1 MTLNNKEN
9 DISLQMDI
17 TASTAYEWSEIHH
30 AEHDCLHIVTLF
42 LIYIKIN
49 IPHEF

>member
-1 MTLNNKEN
+1 MRLNNKEN

-17 TASTAYEWSEIHH
+17 TASTACEWTAIHR
-30 AEHDCLHIVTLF
+30 ADHDWLHIVTLF